1 MLSAWDS
8 EVEDLV
14 VIRRGQADTLRERCR
29 SGRLVCP
36 IVGCSAPAFT
46 TRRLFVNRWGTEVID
61 GFRHL
66 VAPDD
71 AVHTPESVRH
81 QEGKAQVA
89 AWLKALGLRDVS
101 VERSVTVGHRP
112 ASGKARVRRPDVKAI
127 TRDGERLAVEIQV
140 SPITE
145 DLWRRRT
152 SDLAGERYKVIWLW
166 TWKADLD
173 RVNADTTALRSQITQ
188 AIRPWFLDPQHDEGP
203 RLAATHQVA
212 RVGGERFVV
221 PPFDPQLPLDLTW
234 RALSEHHLE
243 GTRIAVGAGDV
254 DDSAAYASARE
265 RTKTG
270 AHHDVTRH
278 GSNGGSALPPPLDS
292 KALARQ
298 ERRDQERQA
307 RAAARGP
314 APEIGAL
321 PPRINALCE
330 QVQTGDDRIWVAPV
344 TWKSAIAWKLLN
356 RPAGVS
362 IPIHGVIEW
371 VEKKYPCDKN
381 TAVAPVRNFL
391 RSLERAGA
399 LNLTGTHA
407 VILSSVF
414 VPISA
419 DGTQVRS

>member
-1 MLSAWDS
+1 MLSAWDN
-8 EVEDLV
+8 EAEDLV
-14 VIRRGQADTLRERCR
+14 VIRRGEAEVLRERCR

-36 IVGCSAPAFT
+36 IEGCSAPTFT
-46 TRRLFVNRWGTEVID
+46 TRRLYVNRWGTEVVD

-112 ASGKARVRRPDVKAI
+112 ASGGAKVRRPDVKAI

-152 SDLAGERYKVIWLW
+152 SDLAGERYTVIWLW
-166 TWKADLD
+166 TWKTDLD
-173 RVNADTTALRSQITQ
+173 RVNADTTALRSQITLGV
-188 AIRPWFLDPQHDEGP
+188 RPWFLDPQHDEGP

-212 RVGGERFVV
+212 RLDGERFQV
-221 PPFDPQLPLDLTW
+221 PPFDPHLPLDLTW

-243 GTRIAVGAGDV
+243 GPRIAVGAGDI
-254 DDSAAYASARE
+254 DDSAAHTSARE
-265 RTKTG
+265 RTKSS
-270 AHHDVTRH
+270 AHHDLGRH
-278 GSNGGSALPPPLDS
+278 GSGGGSALPPQLDPEE
-292 KALARQ
+292 LARR
-298 ERRDQERQA
+298 ERRAQERQA

-314 APEIGAL
+314 APATGAL
-321 PPRINALCE
+321 PPEIDALCE
-330 QVQTGDDRIWVAPV
+330 RVQTEDDRIWVAPV
-344 TWKSAIAWKLLN
+344 TWKSAVAWRLLN

-371 VEKKYPCDKN
+371 VEQNYPCDKN

-391 RSLERAGA
+391 RSLERAGVLRLTSTQAVVLASVA
-399 LNLTGTHA
+399 L
-407 VILSSVF
+407 
-414 VPISA
+414 P
-419 DGTQVRS
+419 R